1 MFSVRYRTERGGETG
16 APGWRQFSLRAASS
30 RAQIVGK
37 IDVALSVDSNSG
49 LAIVYYALG
58 RKADSDAALHWLKR
72 AYAEKNFSL
81 QYVKGDWRFSSLQK
95 VARYKA
101 LLKKMNLPPE

>member
-1 MFSVRYRTERGGETG
+1 LAQTGVR
-16 APGWRQFSLRAASS
+16 
-30 RAQIVGK
+30 
-37 IDVALSVDSNSG
+37 
-49 LAIVYYALG
+49 
-58 RKADSDAALHWLKR
+58 RKN
-72 AYAEKNFSL
+72 YSL